1 MTSKSIQEKKMHYEG
16 YIIRPPS
23 EAHSILLQA
32 TVGCSHNKCTFCGA
46 YKGERFK
53 IKPDEIIMEDIEFA
67 SKYCRN
73 QNRLFICDGDAL
85 IIPQKR
91 LLNILVEIEKKLPW
105 VTRIGVYANAKSLE
119 MKTGDE
125 LKELKE
131 HGLGIAYMGLETGDD
146 DTLRAVNK
154 GSTSEHMIKMGRKA
168 KNAGIKLS
176 ITVLL
181 GIAGREGSENH
192 AKETGRVLSAI
203 DPDYVGALSLML
215 IPGTPLYKDYESGN
229 FPILEPIE
237 TLRELRTMLAATDLS
252 DGLFHANHASN
263 YLPIR
268 AHLPH
273 DKEKTIRLID
283 EAISGRIA
291 LKPEH
296 MRAL

>member
-1 MTSKSIQEKKMHYEG
+1 MHYEG
-16 YIIRPPS
+16 NIIRPPS

-53 IKPDEIIMEDIEFA
+53 IKTDEIIMEDIAFA
-67 SKYCRN
+67 SNSCRN
-73 QNRLFICDGDAL
+73 QTRLFICDGDAL

-91 LLNILVEIEKKLPW
+91 LLNILVAIEEQLPW
-105 VTRIGVYANAKSLE
+105 VTRVGVYANTKSLK
-119 MKTGDE
+119 MKTEEE
-125 LKELKE
+125 LKELKK

-146 DTLRAVNK
+146 DTLKAVNK
-154 GSTSEHMIKMGRKA
+154 GSSSEHMIKMGKKA
-168 KNAGIKLS
+168 KNTGIKLS

-181 GIAGREGSENH
+181 GIAGREGSEKH

-229 FPILEPIE
+229 FPILEPVE
-237 TLRELRTMLAATDLS
+237 TLRELRVMIANTDLS
-252 DGLFHANHASN
+252 NGLFHANHASN

-268 AHLPH
+268 AHLPN
-273 DKEKTIRLID
+273 DKEMTIRLID
-283 EAISGRIA
+283 EAIAGRIA

>member
-1 MTSKSIQEKKMHYEG
+1 MHYEG
-16 YIIRPPS
+16 NIIRPPS

-53 IKPDEIIMEDIEFA
+53 IKPDEIIMKDIAFA

-73 QNRLFICDGDAL
+73 QTRLFICDGDAL

-91 LLNILVEIEKKLPW
+91 LLNILAEIEKQLPW
-105 VTRIGVYANAKSLE
+105 ITRVGVYANTKSLK
-119 MKTGDE
+119 MKTEDE
-125 LKELKE
+125 LEELKK
-131 HGLGIAYMGLETGDD
+131 HGLGITYMGLETGDD
-146 DTLRAVNK
+146 NTLKAVNK
-154 GSTSEHMIKMGRKA
+154 GSSSEHMIKMGRKA

-181 GIAGREGSENH
+181 GIAGREDSEKH

-215 IPGTPLYKDYESGN
+215 IPGTPLYKDYESGK
-229 FPILEPIE
+229 FSILEPIE
-237 TLRELRTMLAATDLS
+237 TLRELRVMIANTDLS
-252 DGLFHANHASN
+252 NGLFHANHASN

-273 DKEKTIRLID
+273 DKERTIRLID
-283 EAISGRIA
+283 KAISGRIA